1 MRRNFE
7 EKIKNARL
15 AGRENAQGGIAIV
28 RSMAKEEAEKV
39 NREHA
44 QELKDLKAGF
54 AYEVQSLREEVEK
67 SRDEL
72 GALRGLR
79 EKALAD
85 AELARQRLVACEGEL
100 AQVRFRGNASR
111 VLSKMLTTI

>member
-1 MRRNFE
+1 M
-7 EKIKNARL
+7 
-15 AGRENAQGGIAIV
+15 AIV

-39 NREHA
+39 KREHA
-44 QELKDLKAGF
+44 QELMELKADF
-54 AYEVQSLREEVEK
+54 AFEVQNLRQEVEK

-100 AQVRFRGNASR
+100 AQVRFHDDASR
-111 VLSKMLTTI
+111 ALSKMLTTI